1 MENNLIKFLI
11 ILAVLFIVLSSI
23 LFSEVSFWFLGI
35 GISIIGSIL
44 LYKINH

>member
-1 MENNLIKFLI
+1 MQNNIIKWLIV
-11 ILAVLFIVLSSI
+11 LALLFIVLSAI

-44 LYKINH
+44 LHKINH